1 MGNKYS
7 YEFNRSFPHQTEGPE
22 IAPYVN
28 KNAPRKKISASVASV
43 LTVMVAVVVAAIALV
58 SPLGFY
64 VDNVAATSAEFFFD
78 ASGEAGFVPED
89 EIIYRMLCDGKEII
103 SAPLPHE
110 KGSMPFLGLSS
121 DEYYTVQIIRN
132 GELLKTLNF
141 RTPPIKAEESS
152 VPSAESTQAPE
163 TRPSETTPPETTLP
177 ETTPPETTPPETTP
191 PETTPAPIPPVIA
204 PIEITQMEGKYI
216 VTVSTQLELNDAT
229 PRSFSLLFNGK
240 KQLFLYDGS
249 CYKTVLSGLSVGE
262 HTCTLKLDYVL
273 GGVDESISVDANFT
287 VRKIYVPLVFSGF
300 SAKQAPLDR
309 TTTLD
314 LDVTLNDSNIIS
326 ITVLRKNQSL
336 SFTKTDNTLR
346 LGELSVGSHDITV
359 KIEYET
365 NGERGEVSQ
374 TKKITIKEP
383 PKDMVINDV
392 PAFLDWQSTLDFDG
406 SITPNDA
413 KNITAIF
420 ATTGGKKL
428 GDVSISG
435 QDKEFW
441 LWGHVENLPELGNKE
456 YEIYKVIFSYKL
468 NGVAKTQSV
477 NVLVSQYGSPA
488 SIMPSA
494 SPGVVEGKY
503 DVWFSIGDVFI
514 DADIKSIKIDVCDD
528 NGIKADRTAFNKT
541 YSKLKFSTIDTVIP
555 QITLNEDETSVSLR
569 ITIIF
574 EIGGYEFIMTE
585 WCGLA

>member
-1 MGNKYS
+1 MGNNYS

-22 IAPYVN
+22 ISPYFN

-43 LTVMVAVVVAAIALV
+43 VTVMAAVVVAAIVLA

-64 VDNVAATSAEFFFD
+64 VDNVNATSAELFFD
-78 ASGEAGFVPED
+78 VSEEAGFVPED
-89 EIIYRMLCDGKEII
+89 VVSYRMLCGGEKMEE
-103 SAPLPHE
+103 SLLPHT
-110 KGSMPFLGLSS
+110 KASISFLKLSP
-121 DEYYTVQIIRN
+121 DTYYSVHIIRN
-132 GELLKTLNF
+132 GEILKTLNF
-141 RTPPIKAEESS
+141 RTPPIKEEAPI
-152 VPSAESTQAPE
+152 VSADD
-163 TRPSETTPPETTLP
+163 TTLAP
-177 ETTPPETTPPETTP
+177 ETTPPETTPLETTPPETTPLETTP
-191 PETTPAPIPPVIA
+191 PETTPAPIPPVIG

-229 PRSFSLLFNGK
+229 PKSFLLLFDGK
-240 KQLFLYDGS
+240 KYPIAYDGS
-249 CYKTVLSGLSVGE
+249 CYKTGLSELSAGE
-262 HTCTLKLDYVL
+262 HTCTLKLDYIL
-273 GGVDESISVDANFT
+273 GGVDESISVDATFT
-287 VRKIYVPLVFSGF
+287 VRKIYVPLAFSGF
-300 SAKQAPLDR
+300 GAKQAPLDR
-309 TTTLD
+309 TATLE
-314 LDVTLNDSNIIS
+314 LDVEQNDSEILSIS
-326 ITVLRKNQSL
+326 VLEKGVSL
-336 SFTKTDNTLR
+336 SFTRNNNILTL
-346 LGELSVGSHDITV
+346 GALSVGSHNISV

-374 TKKITIKEP
+374 TKKLTIKEP

-392 PAFLDWQSTLDFDG
+392 PAFLEWQSTLDFDG

-420 ATTGGKKL
+420 ATKGGKKL
-428 GDVSISG
+428 GEVAISG
-435 QDKEFW
+435 QDNEFW
-441 LWGHVENLPELGNKE
+441 LWGHVENLPELGNKG

-477 NVLVSQYGSPA
+477 NVLVSQYGYPA
-488 SIMPSA
+488 GIMPSA

-503 DVWFSIGDVFI
+503 DVWFSVGDVFI

-555 QITLNEDETSVSLR
+555 QITINKDETSVSLR

>member
-28 KNAPRKKISASVASV
+28 KNAPRKKISVSVASV
-43 LTVMVAVVVAAIALV
+43 LTVTVAVVVAAIALV

-110 KGSMPFLGLSS
+110 KGSMPLLGLSS

-141 RTPPIKAEESS
+141 RTPPTKAEESS

-163 TRPSETTPPETTLP
+163 TRPLETTPPETTLP

-229 PRSFSLLFNGK
+229 PKSFSLLFNGK

-249 CYKTVLSGLSVGE
+249 CYKTVLSELSVGE
-262 HTCTLKLDYVL
+262 HTCTLKLDYIL
-273 GGVDESISVDANFT
+273 GGVEESISVDANFT
-287 VRKIYVPLVFSGF
+287 VQKIYVPLVFSGF

-326 ITVLRKNQSL
+326 ITVLRKNKSL

-392 PAFLDWQSTLDFDG
+392 PAFLGWQSTLDFDG

-420 ATTGGKKL
+420 ATRGGKKL

-435 QDKEFW
+435 QDNEFW

-477 NVLVSQYGSPA
+477 NVLVSQYGYPA

-503 DVWFSIGDVFI
+503 DVWFSVGDVFI
-514 DADIKSIKIDVCDD
+514 DANIKSIKIDVCDD

-555 QITLNEDETSVSLR
+555 QITLNEDETSVSLEV
-569 ITIIF
+569 TIVFVIDN
-574 EIGGYEFIMTE
+574 YEFRMTE